1 MNLGSLKWNE
11 AVMELKKGDV
21 YFSPFYEDENEIIHP
36 CVVYELIDD
45 DKIAICMISTNMKK
59 AYWPGNIVLND
70 YEAGLP
76 KRSIVVISKTKII
89 ERTKLKE
96 YVGRFGVMRVE
107 EIIKEIKKLNESIE
121 SSKAR

>member
-1 MNLGSLKWNE
+1 
-11 AVMELKKGDV
+11 
-21 YFSPFYEDENEIIHP
+21 
-36 CVVYELIDD
+36 
-45 DKIAICMISTNMKK
+45 MKK